1 MDRDE
6 VFTPKPPAT
15 NDRIP
20 FVVTYHP
27 TLPNI
32 LGIIREPH
40 PLLHMSQRCKVA
52 VKEVPMMAFRRS
64 KNLQDY
70 LVRAQLRPAGQSL
83 VGSSVPVGAF
93 RSH

>member
-1 MDRDE
+1 LDRDE
-6 VFTPKPPAT
+6 LFAHRPPAT

-32 LGIIREPH
+32 WDIIRELH
-40 PLLHMSQRCKVA
+40 PLLHMSERCKVA

-64 KNLQDY
+64 KNIYKIIWFVLST
-70 LVRAQLRPAGQSL
+70 PG
-83 VGSSVPVGAF
+83 GSKFCGK
-93 RSH
+93 